1 MNGTF
6 EVDIGMCRY
15 MLLQEEDEES
25 ARKAVV
31 EKREA
36 AEVDCEKV
44 RLLLL
49 LHAIASVLT

>member
-1 MNGTF
+1 
-6 EVDIGMCRY
+6 

-36 AEVDCEKV
+36 AELDCEKV

-49 LHAIASVLT
+49 LHAIASVLR